1 MEEEDTG
8 VEVIIDGSR
17 GYQQSRRPSMI
28 EEDTGIEETID
39 DRRGHWSRGVRQ
51 QKKRS
56 PE

>member
-1 MEEEDTG
+1 
-8 VEVIIDGSR
+8 
-17 GYQQSRRPSMI
+17 MI